1 MMMYAQYLMD
11 RYLGKKGQ
19 GLTEYAIILLM
30 VVLIAVVIWQGNGL
44 KSMITGI
51 LSEYWHAVYLIL
63 SQVLLN

>member
-1 MMMYAQYLMD
+1 MMYAQYLMD

-51 LSEYWHAVYLIL
+51 YQNIGTQSTNFK
-63 SQVLLN
+63 SGTLN

>member
-1 MMMYAQYLMD
+1 MMYAQYLMD

-51 LSEYWHAVYLIL
+51 YQNIGMQSTNFK
-63 SQVLLN
+63 SGTLN

>member
-1 MMMYAQYLMD
+1 MMYAQYLMD

-30 VVLIAVVIWQGNGL
+30 VVLIAVVVWQGNGL

-51 LSEYWHAVYLIL
+51 YQNIGTQSTSFTSTSLK
-63 SQVLLN
+63 

>member
-1 MMMYAQYLMD
+1 MMYAQYLMD

-51 LSEYWHAVYLIL
+51 YQNIGTQST
-63 SQVLLN
+63 SFNSGTLN